1 MANIFT
7 LDKFDDFRQNINLEE
22 LYEKK
27 KQKDLNTLTLFN
39 KILHRIHVKIK
50 TISRK
55 KIDEQ
60 CCWYLVPEM
69 IIGVPRFDVAA
80 CIAYLM
86 DKLKENGFNV
96 RYFHPN
102 LLFIVWNHY
111 IPAYIRDEIQ
121 KKTGIAVD
129 EFGNKKEPEE
139 PEQIE
144 EDFYSAKPESGSSKK
159 TSKKEYTPISAYKPM
174 GSIIYKNKEL
184 EKLEE
189 KLL

>member
-27 KQKDLNTLTLFN
+27 RQKDLNTLTLFN

-55 KIDEQ
+55 KFDEQ
-60 CCWYLVPEM
+60 CCWYLVPEI

-111 IPAYIRDEIQ
+111 IPAYVREEIQ
-121 KKTGIAVD
+121 KKTGMVVD
-129 EFGNKKEPEE
+129 EFGNKKEE
-139 PEQIE
+139 PEDTLDDLYLPPPPVKE
-144 EDFYSAKPESGSSKK
+144 KENKK
-159 TSKKEYTPISAYKPM
+159 SKKEYTPIHSYKPM